1 MSGESGSAP
10 TIGPGTRVADAPSP
24 DPRYEPI
31 DDFAD
36 LGIRA
41 FVTRRAAGTFSVAG
55 EDPVGSVMARWR
67 DLREALGVDGLGGRF
82 ATAGQVHGARVLTH
96 HPGWA
101 GWLRTEG
108 ADGHFSR
115 SRGTAFGVSVA
126 DCVPAL
132 LAHPSGAAAVVHAG
146 WRGTAARI
154 LIVAIEL
161 FEAHGLTASELR
173 IHLGPAICGECY
185 EVGPDVFEQLTG
197 RSTSAPATV
206 DLRALLAEQARAA
219 GVRRIATSRWCTQ
232 CDNSLFY
239 SHRAGDAGRQVAAL
253 VALP

>member
-1 MSGESGSAP
+1 
-10 TIGPGTRVADAPSP
+10 
-24 DPRYEPI
+24 
-31 DDFAD
+31 
-36 LGIRA
+36 
-41 FVTRRAAGTFSVAG
+41 
-55 EDPVGSVMARWR
+55 MARWR

-82 ATAGQVHGARVLTH
+82 ATAGQVHGTRVLTH
-96 HPGWA
+96 HPGWD
-101 GWLRTEG
+101 GWLRTDG

-206 DLRALLAEQARAA
+206 DLASSA
-219 GVRRIATSRWCTQ
+219 G
-232 CDNSLFY
+232 
-239 SHRAGDAGRQVAAL
+239 RAGACRGRAPDRDESVVHPVRQRRSSIHIVRVTPVARWRLWWRCRSAWPGRRRRG
-253 VALP
+253 A